1 MANLGEP
8 TKFITIE
15 FEDKIDVR
23 MDINIVKDE
32 LRDHKYASKVYERLA
47 EVSKL
52 SLSGTIQDKDP
63 KEIILSFINRF
74 KINDKIKDID
84 IRKRQFV
91 LEPDTIVIY
100 NRETSENIVIIKVL
114 KVVLTD
120 DIIKEYYEKVR
131 AGKDSV
137 IMKPCE

>member
-32 LRDHKYASKVYERLA
+32 LRDHKDASKVYERLA

-52 SLSGTIQDKDP
+52 SLSGAIQDKDP
-63 KEIILSFINRF
+63 KEILRATCSEGTVAILATY
-74 KINDKIKDID
+74 
-84 IRKRQFV
+84 RQRRRN
-91 LEPDTIVIY
+91 L
-100 NRETSENIVIIKVL
+100 
-114 KVVLTD
+114 
-120 DIIKEYYEKVR
+120 VR
-131 AGKDSV
+131 
-137 IMKPCE
+137 I